1 LAAHLEGQKA
11 LLAANWKMNPVSAS
25 DAADL
30 VRGVVPA
37 AQQHGNVEV
46 VLCPPFPWLLGVLE
60 LLQETRVQLGAQ
72 DCFWEPSGPYTGEVS
87 AAMLAGICQWV
98 IVGHSER
105 RQHFAETDEMVARKA
120 AAALETG
127 LEVIVCVGESEADHE
142 AGRTEQV
149 VSDQVIASL
158 AQCSAD
164 DSGRLVVAY
173 EPVWAIGTGKNAHPE
188 HAYRTMRLIR
198 NVVGDVIGGGAAR
211 KLRVLYG
218 GSVNA
223 DNIES
228 YVELPQVDGAL
239 VGGASLKAEEFS
251 RVIRVTAEVYGHRD

>member
-1 LAAHLEGQKA
+1 
-11 LLAANWKMNPVSAS
+11 
-25 DAADL
+25 
-30 VRGVVPA
+30 
-37 AQQHGNVEV
+37 
-46 VLCPPFPWLLGVLE
+46 
-60 LLQETRVQLGAQ
+60 
-72 DCFWEPSGPYTGEVS
+72 
-87 AAMLAGICQWV
+87 
-98 IVGHSER
+98 
-105 RQHFAETDEMVARKA
+105 
-120 AAALETG
+120 
-127 LEVIVCVGESEADHE
+127 
-142 AGRTEQV
+142 V